1 MPKEQNPNQKYILPI
16 ISTLFIIFFCF
27 FPKQVSKVPSIIKLF
42 VKTDAEYSEKN
53 YFPSIPNNLSS
64 IWELSRLEYRLIE
77 IESSS
82 NIEPN
87 KKEEQINTIIQKAK
101 EIIGNDKIN
110 SEILHKIPEY
120 LEELNKASL
129 RSKYKGIFN
138 FVNLIWL
145 IAIIGLTLSIGPFIY
160 SAIGQI
166 VSKIYG
172 TYIYPIVNYIY
183 EKELYI
189 YIEYVFSLLLTC
201 DGMRVNEEWGL
212 YISLTGAIFLTAL
225 FAYYLAYKEMTW
237 VTEKEKIFNYNF
249 FCIITTILY
258 FSLSIHFNSIFLS
271 FITTIYCY
279 FLLGFKNQCF
289 GLGYIFKSKY
299 EEIFESRLNKIGI
312 TSFVLMAFYVI
323 LRTLNLFGAILD
335 IYKCPIQLFGALT
348 YFACLLIFAFQYEE
362 TFEEKLTY
370 SVKQIIFIG
379 SLPYALFFGY
389 IINLPSLTNT
399 GYIFAVLYIMEK
411 IIELIYSKKG
421 SILLLIFIISLFLW
435 IYSLY
440 LHRHPEMIVSI
451 FIGS

>member
-16 ISTLFIIFFCF
+16 ISTLFIIFLCF

-42 VKTDAEYSEKN
+42 IKTDAEYSEKN
-53 YFPSIPNNLSS
+53 YFASIPNNLSS

-120 LEELNKASL
+120 LEKLNKVGL
-129 RSKYKGIFN
+129 KSKYKGIFN

-145 IAIIGLTLSIGPFIY
+145 IAIIGLTYSIGPFIY
-160 SAIGQI
+160 SATAKI
-166 VSKIYG
+166 VFNIYG
-172 TYIYPIVNYIY
+172 IYFFPIVYYIY
-183 EKELYI
+183 ENELYV
-189 YIEYVFSLLLTC
+189 YIGYVFSLLLIC
-201 DGMRVNEEWGL
+201 DGMRVNKEWGL
-212 YISLTGAIFLTAL
+212 YISLTGTAFLTGL
-225 FAYYLAYKEMTW
+225 FVYSLGYKEIIE
-237 VTEKEKIFNYNF
+237 VENIFTFNF
-249 FCIITTILY
+249 FGIITTILY

-271 FITTIYCY
+271 FITTIGCY
-279 FLLGFKNQCF
+279 IFLCFFKRCF
-289 GLGYIFKSKY
+289 GLGYIFGYKY
-299 EEIFESRLNKIGI
+299 EFIFKSLLNKIGI
-312 TSFVLMAFYVI
+312 SSLVLMVFYVI

-335 IYKCPIQLFGALT
+335 LYRCPIQIFGALT
-348 YFACLLIFAFQYEE
+348 YFICLLIFAIQYKEYHD
-362 TFEEKLTY
+362 EKLSY
-370 SVKQIIFIG
+370 SVRQIIFIG
-379 SLPYALFFGY
+379 SLLYALFFGY

-399 GYIFAVLYIMEK
+399 AYIFAVLYIMEK
-411 IIELIYSKKG
+411 IAELIYNKGGSKFV
-421 SILLLIFIISLFLW
+421 LIFIISLFLW

-440 LHRHPEMIVSI
+440 LNKHPEMIVSI